1 MRFDPLVAV
10 LVGAFSVLVSS
21 GAWAQILPVPIGDRV
36 EESATS
42 VACSGALVISDG
54 DLIFDASC
62 GCDGAPSTVFLMSGK
77 GLVHAGSRQVIVELG
92 GARVSL
98 ESSRMVVVQ
107 VGEKWVIRIE
117 GLGGAASARLLLPE
131 APRPEAGSPEDPPAK
146 EAPAKETPAREIPRE
161 ISLEIGKVLVLSSPR
176 EVAAG
181 SGRFA
186 KEIAFVSG
194 RLASRDVK
202 AANGP
207 LLEYRPVEEKRDFA
221 AAGVG
226 EQSEAGELEI
236 EAIEVEVGC
245 VEICVD

>member
-1 MRFDPLVAV
+1 MRLDPLVAV

-21 GAWAQILPVPIGDRV
+21 GAWAQILPVPAGDRG

-77 GLVHAGSRQVIVELG
+77 GLVNAGSRRVIVELG

-98 ESSRMVVVQ
+98 ESSRMVVAQ

-146 EAPAKETPAREIPRE
+146 EAPAKETPTREIPRE
-161 ISLEIGKVLVLSSPR
+161 ISLELGKVLVLSSPR

-194 RLASRDVK
+194 RLESRDVK

-226 EQSEAGELEI
+226 EHSEAGELEI